1 MKKIV
6 LSTIAALAVSATS
19 LSAAQQFYVDEKG
32 QVFTTAAEGRVAI
45 NLEEAGKVLNS
56 VEAPEKKTKS
66 GFFDRFHAKG
76 DLRLRQEV
84 VERDDR
90 DDVNRE
96 RYRFR
101 YFVNFDVTDN
111 ITLETGTSSGKY
123 NPTSGNVSFKED
135 ENIQE
140 YFIDEL
146 KIDIAALK
154 YSFDNSW
161 VRVGKQAHD
170 IYRPIKTQLVWDND
184 IRLEGLNYGYK
195 DGASMIRVGANRV
208 HREKDNR
215 DGNDINIFLA
225 QYVHTQKLS
234 DSKLNLG
241 AAYYHYDG
249 VKGTTHPYDSGFMSN
264 TSETINGVDVYK
276 EDYGIVE
283 AFAEIQVKDFAMG
296 MPAKAAVIVAYNALV
311 SDDNFGYDISAELAM
326 TKKWKAA
333 ATYRD
338 IQKDAVYGAHNDSDF
353 SGGGTD
359 NKGYYV
365 KTKYAFAKNVD
376 VAGWWN
382 WSKLRDAEI
391 DYHRVQLDVILKF

>member
-1 MKKIV
+1 MKKTVI
-6 LSTIAALAVSATS
+6 SAIAALAIGATGLSAT
-19 LSAAQQFYVDEKG
+19 QFYVDEQG
-32 QVFTTAAEGRVAI
+32 QVFTTEGPGRAAI
-45 NLEEAGKVLNS
+45 NLEEAAKVLNS
-56 VEAPEKKTKS
+56 EEAPKKKTKS
-66 GFFDRFHAKG
+66 GFFDRFHGKG

-84 VERDDR
+84 IEKEGSA
-90 DDVNRE
+90 DVNRE

-101 YFVNFDVTDN
+101 YSLDVDVTDN
-111 ITLETGTSSGKY
+111 ITLETGISSGKY
-123 NPTSGNVSFKED
+123 NPTSGNASFKSD

-146 KIDIAALK
+146 KIDIADIK

-161 VRVGKQAHD
+161 IRVGKQKNH

-184 IRLEGLNYGYK
+184 IRLEGVNYGYE
-195 DGASMIRVGANRV
+195 DEVTMIRVGANRV

-215 DGNDINIFLA
+215 DGGNINIFLA
-225 QYVHTQKLS
+225 QYVHTQKL
-234 DSKLNLG
+234 DDAKLNLG
-241 AAYYHYDG
+241 AAYYHYDN
-249 VKGTTHPYDSGFMSN
+249 VKGNTDPYGSFKGN
-264 TSETINGVDVYK
+264 TSETVNGVNVYK

-283 AFAEIQVKDFAMG
+283 AFAELKVKDLVMG
-296 MPAKAAVIVAYNALV
+296 MPFKTALTLAYNAQA
-311 SDDNFGYDISAELAM
+311 SNDNFGYDISAELAM

-338 IQKDAVYGAHNDSDF
+338 IEKDAVFGAHNDSSF

-359 NKGYYV
+359 SNGYYV

-382 WSKLRDAEI
+382 WSKLGDTER

>member
-6 LSTIAALAVSATS
+6 LSVVAIATI
-19 LSAAQQFYVDEKG
+19 
-32 QVFTTAAEGRVAI
+32 TAASMANETVSSA
-45 NLEEAGKVLNS
+45 EATKAEN
-56 VEAPEKKTKS
+56 KS

-84 VERDDR
+84 IEKEGKA
-90 DDVNRE
+90 DVNRE

-101 YFVNFDVTDN
+101 YSVNFDVTDN
-111 ITLETGTSSGKY
+111 ITLETAVSSGKY
-123 NPTSGNVSFKED
+123 NPTSGNVSFKSD

-146 KIDIAALK
+146 KIDIVDIK

-161 VRVGKQAHD
+161 VRVGKQAHH

-184 IRLEGLNYGYK
+184 IRLEGINYGYK
-195 DGASMIRVGANRV
+195 NDSTIIRVGANRV
-208 HREKDNR
+208 HREKDYK
-215 DGNDINIFLA
+215 DGDDINIFLA
-225 QYVHTQKLS
+225 QYVHTQKL
-234 DSKLNLG
+234 DDTKLNLG
-241 AAYYHYDG
+241 AAYYLYDG
-249 VKGTTHPYDSGFMSN
+249 IKGNTVQSSNGFKNNSN
-264 TSETINGVDVYK
+264 ANGLYT
-276 EDYGIVE
+276 EDYGIAE
-283 AFAEIQVKDFAMG
+283 AFAEVQVKDLVMG
-296 MPAKAAVIVAYNALV
+296 MPAKAAVTLAYNTLV
-311 SDDNFGYDISAELAM
+311 SDENFGYDVSAELAM
-326 TKKWKAA
+326 TKKWNAA
-333 ATYRD
+333 VTYRD

-359 NKGYYV
+359 SKGYYV

-382 WSKLRDAEI
+382 WSKLGDAEL

>member
-1 MKKIV
+1 MKKTVI
-6 LSTIAALAVSATS
+6 STIAALAIAATGLSAT
-19 LSAAQQFYVDEKG
+19 QFYVDEKG

-45 NLEEAGKVLNS
+45 NVEEAGKVLNS
-56 VEAPEKKTKS
+56 AEVPEKKTKS

-84 VERDDR
+84 IEKEGKA
-90 DDVNRE
+90 DVNRE

-101 YFVNFDVTDN
+101 YSVNFDATDN
-111 ITLETGTSSGKY
+111 IRLETAVSSGKY
-123 NPTSGNVSFKED
+123 NPTSGNVSFKSD

-146 KIDIAALK
+146 KIDILALK

-195 DGASMIRVGANRV
+195 DDSSMIRVGVNRV

-215 DGNDINIFLA
+215 DGGNINIFLA
-225 QYVHTQKLS
+225 QYVHTQKL
-234 DSKLNLG
+234 DDAKLNLG
-241 AAYYHYDG
+241 AAYYHYDN
-249 VKGTTHPYDSGFMSN
+249 VKGNTDPYGSFMNN
-264 TSETINGVDVYK
+264 TKETVNGVEVYK

-283 AFAEIQVKDFAMG
+283 AFAEVQVKDLVMG
-296 MPAKAAVIVAYNALV
+296 MPAKAAVILAYNALA
-311 SDDNFGYDISAELAM
+311 SNDNFGYDISAELAM

-333 ATYRD
+333 VTYRD
-338 IQKDAVYGAHNDSDF
+338 VQKDAVFGAHNDSDF

-359 NKGYYV
+359 SKGYYV

-382 WSKLRDAEI
+382 WSKLGDVEL